1 MLPSGSSSLR
11 FLFPFAEFRLL
22 IVMSQELQIG
32 CMHCG
37 PCKHSR
43 LAKLQKSRSE
53 SLRLSLSGKLR
64 KLAKWHVAKRLNGL
78 KDAQAEQVKR
88 GVYDVLDTA
97 FEFLRAEG
105 DALGVEIDK
114 ELRGV
119 MLKWGAQHG
128 LFHPQNGDAVIS
140 DVKNEQ

>member
-1 MLPSGSSSLR
+1 LQILA
-11 FLFPFAEFRLL
+11 LFD
-22 IVMSQELQIG
+22 IMSQEIQIG

-53 SLRLSLSGKLR
+53 DLRLKLSGKLR
-64 KLAKWHVAKRLNGL
+64 KLAKWHVVQRVSGL
-78 KDAQAEQVKR
+78 KEQQTLQVKR

-119 MLKWGAQHG
+119 ILKWGAQHG
-128 LFHPQNGDAVIS
+128 LFEQNGNVVAS
-140 DVKNEQ
+140 DVNLNQ